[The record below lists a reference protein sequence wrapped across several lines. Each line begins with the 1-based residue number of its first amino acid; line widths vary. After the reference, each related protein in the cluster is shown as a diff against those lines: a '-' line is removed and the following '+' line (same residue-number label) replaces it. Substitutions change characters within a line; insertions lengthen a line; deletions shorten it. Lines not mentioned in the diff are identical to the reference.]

1 MQQLQYLVLPLVDRS
16 AFESVYGWRI
26 NTRHP
31 GNAHE
36 YRRFESHSLR
46 QEKRSKT
53 TDCLVSRAASS
64 LVCNLQSEAR
74 TKLDVGA
81 TCA

>member
-1 MQQLQYLVLPLVDRS
+1 MRPLQYLVLPLVDRS

-26 NTRHP
+26 KTRHR

-46 QEKRSKT
+46 QFARQ
-53 TDCLVSRAASS
+53 SRAN
-64 LVCNLQSEAR
+64 CPP
-74 TKLDVGA
+74 
-81 TCA
+81 

>member
-1 MQQLQYLVLPLVDRS
+1 MQPLQYLVLPLVDRT

-26 NTRHP
+26 KTRHP

-46 QEKRSKT
+46 QLALLRSANCPPYRNARRRVYQHPRKRQKN
-53 TDCLVSRAASS
+53 RI
-64 LVCNLQSEAR
+64 
-74 TKLDVGA
+74 
-81 TCA
+81 